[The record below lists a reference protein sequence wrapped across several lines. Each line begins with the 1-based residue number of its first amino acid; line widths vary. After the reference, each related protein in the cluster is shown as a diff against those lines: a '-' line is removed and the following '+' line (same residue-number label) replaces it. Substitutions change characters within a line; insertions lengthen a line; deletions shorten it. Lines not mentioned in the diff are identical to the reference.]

1 MAQIYILV
9 FVGDNILFKANN
21 ANNPPA
27 DGTLQL
33 IKINVGVDNDTGKK
47 IRIKTELNEY
57 NFPNAD
63 SCQIHMIN
71 AYPAAA
77 LAGAA
82 AGAVAGEPGSM
93 FAIII
98 SNDFQPAAAGP
109 FFGKLF
115 NPFSDANIPK
125 LNNNSKFIANADNT
139 IKADIARF
147 KAAAIAAIT
156 PAPPAPAPEPS
167 PKLILFRFPPFLF
180 PPPFI
185 GPPFLSPF
193 APYGNAVIRTPV
205 GSPFFRLP
213 GLSLPPDFVPA
224 VIPTVRQPMLSPFG
238 NPFPTRVREPSPVY
252 RNLFEEKSRPSHFR
266 SPRFKM
272 DGGYYAKYLKYKN
285 KYLALKNQLENQV

>member
-1 MAQIYILV
+1 MAQIYILAFHGNTLLV
-9 FVGDNILFKANN
+9 NSTDGVSPLNDDTLNLIHIDVGADDNASKRATVVQLTNLGFMNVAANLISLHDVIRPDPLAGVRAVAVPVPVVGSKFAIYIAPTAPAILNPAG
-21 ANNPPA
+21 NNPMFVQIPTQ
-27 DGTLQL
+27 G
-33 IKINVGVDNDTGKK
+33 IKFVND
-47 IRIKTELNEY
+47 
-57 NFPNAD
+57 
-63 SCQIHMIN
+63 
-71 AYPAAA
+71 
-77 LAGAA
+77 
-82 AGAVAGEPGSM
+82 
-93 FAIII
+93 
-98 SNDFQPAAAGP
+98 
-109 FFGKLF
+109 
-115 NPFSDANIPK
+115 
-125 LNNNSKFIANADNT
+125 SKFIVDSQAGNLLPY
-139 IKADIARF
+139 IAAF

-156 PAPPAPAPEPS
+156 PAPPAPEPS
-167 PKLILFRFPPFLF
+167 PKFRLIRFLPPFFF

>member
-1 MAQIYILV
+1 MAAQIYILAFHGNTLLV
-9 FVGDNILFKANN
+9 NSTDRSNPPNNDTLNLIHINAGASDDNSKRDTVIQLTSLGFMNVATNLISLHDVTLPDPSGRAVPAAGSKFAIYIAPTAPAILNPAG
-21 ANNPPA
+21 NNPMFVQIP
-27 DGTLQL
+27 TLE
-33 IKINVGVDNDTGKK
+33 IKFVID
-47 IRIKTELNEY
+47 
-57 NFPNAD
+57 
-63 SCQIHMIN
+63 
-71 AYPAAA
+71 
-77 LAGAA
+77 
-82 AGAVAGEPGSM
+82 
-93 FAIII
+93 
-98 SNDFQPAAAGP
+98 
-109 FFGKLF
+109 
-115 NPFSDANIPK
+115 
-125 LNNNSKFIANADNT
+125 SKFIVDRPNGNLLPY
-139 IKADIARF
+139 IAGF

-156 PAPPAPAPEPS
+156 PPPPAPEPS
-167 PKLILFRFPPFLF
+167 PKKLILFKLFPPFLF

-252 RNLFEEKSRPSHFR
+252 RNLFEEKSRLSHFR

>member
-1 MAQIYILV
+1 MAQIYILAFHGNTLLV
-9 FVGDNILFKANN
+9 NSTNN
-21 ANNPPA
+21 RNPPDDNSLNLIHIDSGA
-27 DGTLQL
+27 DDANKRNTVTQLTNLGFMDVATNLISLYDVTLPDPV
-33 IKINVGVDNDTGKK
+33 I
-47 IRIKTELNEY
+47 
-57 NFPNAD
+57 
-63 SCQIHMIN
+63 
-71 AYPAAA
+71 PAR
-77 LAGAA
+77 
-82 AGAVAGEPGSM
+82 AVAVPVPFAGSK
-93 FAIII
+93 FAIYIAPTAP
-98 SNDFQPAAAGP
+98 NLTPGGTFPMFVA
-109 FFGKLF
+109 
-115 NPFSDANIPK
+115 IPTPEIK
-125 LNNNSKFIANADNT
+125 FVDNSKFIVDSPNGNLLPY
-139 IKADIARF
+139 IAAF

-156 PAPPAPAPEPS
+156 PVPPAPEPS
-167 PKLILFRFPPFLF
+167 PKFRLIRFLPPFFF

-185 GPPFLSPF
+185 GQPFLSPF

-285 KYLALKNQLENQV
+285 KYLELKNQLENQV